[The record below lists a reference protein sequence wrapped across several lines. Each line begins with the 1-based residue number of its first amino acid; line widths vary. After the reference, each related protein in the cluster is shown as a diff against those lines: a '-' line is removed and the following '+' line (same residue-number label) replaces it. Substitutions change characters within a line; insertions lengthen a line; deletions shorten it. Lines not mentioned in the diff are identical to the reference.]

1 MLSREKGAE
10 QADVDL
16 HTRDRVTSSAVES
29 FNMELVSAY
38 QLIGLRE
45 NKLFY
50 CLSAEKYQPR

>member
-10 QADVDL
+10 QTEFDL
-16 HTRDRVTSSAVES
+16 HTRDRVTSSAAER

-38 QLIGLRE
+38 QLIGLGE
-45 NKLFY
+45 KKLFY